1 MTICMCANATP
12 PSIKLSIKIIILKL
26 KFLVFSQINYLV
38 FEIMYNELWNV
49 NKKNISLRIKE
60 TQFFRLIRLPF
71 GDK

>member
-1 MTICMCANATP
+1 
-12 PSIKLSIKIIILKL
+12 
-26 KFLVFSQINYLV
+26 
-38 FEIMYNELWNV
+38 EIMYNELWNV